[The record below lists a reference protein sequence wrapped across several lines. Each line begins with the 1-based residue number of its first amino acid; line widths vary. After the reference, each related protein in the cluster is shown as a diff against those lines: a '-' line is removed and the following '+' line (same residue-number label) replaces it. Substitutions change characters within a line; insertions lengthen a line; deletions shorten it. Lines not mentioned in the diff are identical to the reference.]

1 MQNRAC
7 VKHYQ
12 IRYWPFEE
20 PLSARAGRSAKISQ
34 GSDSYQF
41 RPNIDPEKAYNVQVL
56 AFKDM
61 SAVNFSN
68 NVVGYISSPIVVV
81 GGIPRRKFVRTK
93 NSWPFWIENIVSG
106 TSTDGEVASSD
117 GVKSSVT
124 AVMSISSVLL
134 ARWI

>member
-20 PLSARAGRSAKISQ
+20 PLSTRAGRSAKISQ

-81 GGIPRRKFVRTK
+81 GNFPG
-93 NSWPFWIENIVSG
+93 
-106 TSTDGEVASSD
+106 
-117 GVKSSVT
+117 
-124 AVMSISSVLL
+124 
-134 ARWI
+134 